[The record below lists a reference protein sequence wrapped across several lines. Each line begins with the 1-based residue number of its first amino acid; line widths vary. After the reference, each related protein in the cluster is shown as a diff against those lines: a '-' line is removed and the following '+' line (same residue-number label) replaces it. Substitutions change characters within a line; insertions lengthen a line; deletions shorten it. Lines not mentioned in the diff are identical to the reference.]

1 MARIYDSGLFVTF
14 PIQMLAA
21 PVTEVHEFPF
31 HGHMASGADII
42 TISIGKAH
50 NLCYWHFH
58 TVAGKDEQKVGKDS
72 RGKGCL
78 PRRFRFQSS
87 SAAPIILFP
96 PGTSQQIRRNNGP
109 SFSTVRSSLGI
120 VPRPRTVGSY
130 AGHRKVLPQFLLGI
144 CRLLYGPAEVDFQDG
159 LRPPLRSS
167 AFFFMVIMI
176 PPSKFL
182 TGHVPFFILEETL
195 PRQHGACVGLQKKRN
210 FVVKH
215 NKMGRQRPAHF
226 SGILS
231 QCWRITAL
239 LRCVFRQQTL
249 RPARPKNFQI

>member
-1 MARIYDSGLFVTF
+1 MSRR
-14 PIQMLAA
+14 LAK
-21 PVTEVHEFPF
+21 
-31 HGHMASGADII
+31 I
-42 TISIGKAH
+42 
-50 NLCYWHFH
+50 
-58 TVAGKDEQKVGKDS
+58 AGERDV
-72 RGKGCL
+72 CL
-78 PRRFRFQSS
+78 GVLDFNRPLLP
-87 SAAPIILFP
+87 APIILFP

-120 VPRPRTVGSY
+120 VPRPRTAESC
-130 AGHRKVLPQFLLGI
+130 AGHGKVLLQSLPGI
-144 CRLLYGPAEVDFQDG
+144 RRLLYGPAAVDFQDG
-159 LRPPLRSS
+159 PHLPLRSS
-167 AFFFMVIMI
+167 AFFFIEI